1 MKDNN
6 LEKPKPIR
14 KIPNKKAP
22 KPPKF
27 NFMWIYAVLIA
38 AFFIITLLI
47 NDNSGKAISM
57 QNFTDNMLKQGD
69 VER

>member
-14 KIPNKKAP
+14 KISNKKISP

-27 NFMWIYAVLIA
+27 NFMWFYALVVIA
-38 AFFIITLLI
+38 LLVVPYI
-47 NDNSGKAISM
+47 WNSGGI
-57 QNFTDNMLKQGD
+57 
-69 VER
+69 